1 MRRIGSLTTTVALAA
16 LPVLA
21 IGCVPQDKYDSLLTA
36 NRSLEE
42 QVVSLEDQR
51 EECRASLRAVQE
63 RLDRTSQS
71 YDSLQARYEQLD
83 DSFGSLEAQNED
95 YLNRIASLEIG
106 PLPIEIETA
115 IEDLARDHPELLSFD
130 AQRGLLRFASDFTF
144 DLGSTE
150 LTTDARQTLRTLAS
164 ILTESAARDLEVK
177 VIGHTDNVP
186 IEKPATK
193 RNHPTNVHLS
203 VHRAIAVRDVLT
215 GAGVYP
221 ARIQVAGYG
230 EYRPIVPNGPRGAA
244 ENRRVE
250 IYLAPMTRTEMR
262 AAREGQAD
270 RGENSGG
277 GSSVVAEPET
287 DEPMK

>member
-1 MRRIGSLTTTVALAA
+1 MRRIGSLTTTAALAA
-16 LPVLA
+16 LSVLA

-42 QVVSLEDQR
+42 QVVTLEDQR

-63 RLDRTSQS
+63 RLDRTSQA
-71 YDSLQARYEQLD
+71 YDGLQTRYEQLD

-106 PLPIEIETA
+106 PLPIEIEVA
-115 IEDLARDHPELLSFD
+115 IEDLARQHPDLLTFD
-130 AQRGLLRFASDFTF
+130 AKRGLVRFASDFTF

-150 LTTDARQTLRTLAS
+150 LTTDARQTVRTLAG
-164 ILTESAARDLEVK
+164 ILTDSAARNLEVK

-230 EYRPIVPNGPRGAA
+230 EYRPIVPNGARGAT

-250 IYLAPMTRTEMR
+250 IYLAPMTPTEMR
-262 AAREGQAD
+262 AASPNQPQGGQ
-270 RGENSGG
+270 EG
-277 GSSVVAEPET
+277 GSSVVAEPTT